1 MFLIVALFQSLLFEA
16 CGRTVNPVNGAV
28 GLLWS
33 GNWHVCHAA
42 VETVLS
48 GGILLPLSGIFAG
61 VLAPNYDELTDSF
74 SAEACEL
81 SNMWTQSKP
90 YGNIGRE
97 NQASVLNDSLT
108 PKLVT
113 SGRAGRV
120 KRSRGAASFYTE
132 ESSETTT
139 VTSNSGERKKLLKLF
154 V

>member
-113 SGRAGRV
+113 GRAGRV

-139 VTSNSGERKKLLKLF
+139 VTSNDGDRKKLLKLF